1 MRHNEI
7 ILYHYQASPYA
18 EKVRLMAGC
27 LGVPWHSVE
36 VPIQPPRETLSLLA
50 GGYRRIPVAQVGAD
64 IYCDTALISEQIIAR
79 ANSPLVADSEAVV
92 ALADH
97 AEQQAFFA
105 AIRQNSQLKTAMGL
119 ILKLGFK
126 GMMAFAKDR
135 ATFAVVYAPALLT
148 PAEARA
154 VFKQY
159 LEDLD
164 ANLSSGLF
172 LGGDTPCLGDFRCY
186 HPIFLAVA
194 FQSVKEAQLPQAVRA
209 WMKRVEAFGWG
220 QVSVMTDLDA
230 LEVARAETPDLMCEA
245 ATAHADVGEWVTVSP
260 TDTGKVPV
268 TGTLVGMDAERIS
281 LLRRSDDVGD
291 VHVHFPT
298 ACFECIKINQ

>member
-1 MRHNEI
+1 
-7 ILYHYQASPYA
+7 
-18 EKVRLMAGC
+18 
-27 LGVPWHSVE
+27 
-36 VPIQPPRETLSLLA
+36 LSLLA

-79 ANSPLVADSEAVV
+79 ATSPLASDSEAVV

-135 ATFAVVYAPALLT
+135 ATFAVGYAPAMLT
-148 PAEARA
+148 PAEATV

-159 LEDLD
+159 LEDLA
-164 ANLSSGLF
+164 ANLSSARF

-186 HPIFLAVA
+186 HPIFLAIA
-194 FQSVKEAQLPQAVRA
+194 FQSVKEAHLPEAVRA

-230 LEVARAETPDLMCEA
+230 LEVARSETPDPMSEA
-245 ATAHADVGEWVTVSP
+245 AGAHADVGEWVTVSP

-298 ACFECIKINQ
+298 AGFECIKINQ

>member
-1 MRHNEI
+1 
-7 ILYHYQASPYA
+7 
-18 EKVRLMAGC
+18 
-27 LGVPWHSVE
+27 
-36 VPIQPPRETLSLLA
+36 LSLLA
-50 GGYRRIPVAQVGAD
+50 GGYRRIPVAQIGAD
-64 IYCDTALISEQIIAR
+64 IYCDTALISQQIIAR
-79 ANSPLVADSEAVV
+79 ATSPLAADSEAVV

-126 GMMAFAKDR
+126 GMLAFAKDR
-135 ATFAVVYAPALLT
+135 ATFAVGYGPAMLT

-159 LEDLD
+159 LEDL
-164 ANLSSGLF
+164 ASNLSSALF
-172 LGGDTPCLGDFRCY
+172 LGGHTPCVGDFRCY

-230 LEVARAETPDLMCEA
+230 LEVARAETPELMSEA

-281 LLRRSDDVGD
+281 LLRRSEDVGD

-298 ACFECIKINQ
+298 AGFECIKINQ

>member
-1 MRHNEI
+1 
-7 ILYHYQASPYA
+7 
-18 EKVRLMAGC
+18 
-27 LGVPWHSVE
+27 
-36 VPIQPPRETLSLLA
+36 LSLLA
-50 GGYRRIPVAQVGAD
+50 GGYRRIPVAQIGAD
-64 IYCDTALISEQIIAR
+64 IYCDTALISQQIIAR
-79 ANSPLVADSEAVV
+79 ATSPLAADSEAVV

-135 ATFAVVYAPALLT
+135 ATFAVGYAPAMLT

-154 VFKQY
+154 VFRQY
-159 LEDLD
+159 LEDL
-164 ANLSSGLF
+164 ASNLSSALF
-172 LGGDTPCLGDFRCY
+172 LGGHTPCVGDFRCY

-230 LEVARAETPDLMCEA
+230 LEVARAETPELMSEA

-281 LLRRSDDVGD
+281 LLRRSEDVGD

-298 ACFECIKINQ
+298 AGFECIKINQ